1 MTYTIKLDVTREDY
15 TAEEIKEALAE
26 RLKARRLALE
36 EKEMLTAYTYQVQ
49 DEDEDEVVAVKN
61 TLHDAIGLRDS
72 AAAQAEAAEKRL
84 REINAAAFEHLDG
97 ENGIDASLAEIDAE
111 IKQFVLRQ
119 VFSERKGALDMK
131 LGGFRVTRSRTNVVA
146 VQYDDDEVLES
157 VEEEYPDLL
166 DLEVDGDPLFPRH
179 VNVGLADRLLEDEDT
194 PEELKEILRANRSET
209 FKRTPTVKILP
220 DTENSNG

>member
-97 ENGIDASLAEIDAE
+97 ENGIDARLAEIDAE

-179 VNVGLADRLLEDEDT
+179 VNVGLADRLLKDEDT